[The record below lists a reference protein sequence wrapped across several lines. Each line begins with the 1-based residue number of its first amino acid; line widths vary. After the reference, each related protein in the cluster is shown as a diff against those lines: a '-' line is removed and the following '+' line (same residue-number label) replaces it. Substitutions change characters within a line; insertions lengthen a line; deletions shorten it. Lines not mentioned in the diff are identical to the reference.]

1 MKNRVIEKINNNN
14 YIYVA
19 ILAVYIAL
27 VICIS
32 LLLSKVSS
40 KNIDVLLNGTKLELD
55 SGIIKIKGT
64 RYITRNDI
72 EKNFSNHIFYD
83 KISRTLII
91 TAWDEKV
98 KIKKDA
104 EGTIEYEAETVY
116 SVKMLAEKMKLGYI
130 EDSKTNDIYIYNN
143 LEQDA
148 SLKKN
153 RTEVYD
159 VNSNSVVSIVNKDAR
174 IILLETASVYT
185 DSKDKLVLVKITETN
200 GKTYIGRI
208 RKEHINYTAKNKDIG
223 LDKQEEIVMVCVEDK
238 LSKETDLTKV
248 NTLAVNM
255 LKLTNANK
263 VEKIKYTLPDT
274 KGLNVYAVIDN
285 NYKSAG
291 FDTNIITDLVH
302 SDVNKEIVA
311 MYLIDFV
318 LENELEGIILDFKK
332 FKASDKDLLEQYI
345 KELAVLM
352 HANDKKFIVKMAST
366 ETYDINDIKDYVD
379 YVVIETYGTRTTAS
393 KQAGPHASLTHTTRT
408 LIDFSKT
415 ALEISKLILEVSTN
429 SILWTERGGTVIN
442 AEMYTMKAAKEY
454 IKENNIEVVF
464 NESARQNYASHT
476 KGVVTY
482 KMWVEDLESFEAKYA
497 RAHVNGLAG
506 ISIYKSGEELKEIY
520 SVIDKVREE
529 YK

>member
-1 MKNRVIEKINNNN
+1 MKNRVIEKINNNS
-14 YIYVA
+14 YIYVV
-19 ILAVYIAL
+19 ILVVYIAL

-32 LLLSKVSS
+32 LLLSRVSS
-40 KNIDVLLNGTKLELD
+40 KDIDILLNGTKLELD
-55 SGIIKIKGT
+55 NGIIKIKGT
-64 RYITRNDI
+64 RYITRSDI

-98 KIKKDA
+98 KIKKDDV
-104 EGTIEYEAETVY
+104 GTIEYEAETVY
-116 SVKMLAEKMKLGYI
+116 SVKMLAEKMKLGYV
-130 EDSKTNDIYIYNN
+130 EDSKTNDIFIYNN
-143 LEQDA
+143 IEQEVG
-148 SLKKN
+148 LKKN
-153 RTEVYD
+153 RTEAYD
-159 VNSNSVVSIVNKDAR
+159 VNSSSVVGVVNKDAK
-174 IILLETASVYT
+174 ITLLETNSVYS
-185 DSKDKLVLVKITETN
+185 DSQDKLVLVKITEAS
-200 GKTYIGRI
+200 GKTYIARM
-208 RKEHINYTAKNKDIG
+208 RKEHINYTSKNRDVG
-223 LDKQEEIVMVCVEDK
+223 LDKQEEIIMVCVEDK
-238 LSKETDLTKV
+238 LGKETDLTKV

-255 LKLTNANK
+255 LKLTSANK
-263 VEKIKYTLPDT
+263 VEKLKYTLPDT

-285 NYKSAG
+285 NYKSTG

-332 FKASDKDLLEQYI
+332 FKAADKDLLEQYI

-352 HANDKKFIVKMAST
+352 HANDKKFIIKMTST

-393 KQAGPHASLTHTTRT
+393 KQAGPHASLTHATHTM
-408 LIDFSKT
+408 IEFSKT
-415 ALEISKLILEVSTN
+415 ALDMTKQIFEVSTN

-442 AEMYTMKAAKEY
+442 AEMYSMKAAKEY

-482 KMWVEDLESFEAKYA
+482 KMWVEDLESFEGKYA
-497 RAHVNGLAG
+497 RVHVNGRAG

-520 SVIDKVREE
+520 NVIDKVREE